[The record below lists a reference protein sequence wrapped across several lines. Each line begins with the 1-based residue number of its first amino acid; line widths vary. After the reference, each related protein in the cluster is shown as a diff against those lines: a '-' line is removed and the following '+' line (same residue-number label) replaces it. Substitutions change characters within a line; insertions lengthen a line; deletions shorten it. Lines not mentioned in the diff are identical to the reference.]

1 VVAAVTGGGVVGG
14 DGVVGDAGVG
24 AGGGAGRG
32 ILVIASLS
40 LLRRPWPC

>member
-1 VVAAVTGGGVVGG
+1 VIAVGAAVG

-40 LLRRPWPC
+40 LLRRP